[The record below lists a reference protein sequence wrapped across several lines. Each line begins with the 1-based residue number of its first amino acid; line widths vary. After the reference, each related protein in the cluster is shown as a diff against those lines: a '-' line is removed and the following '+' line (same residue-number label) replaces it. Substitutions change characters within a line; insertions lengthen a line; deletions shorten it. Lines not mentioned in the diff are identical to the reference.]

1 MYGMKYNSDLWDDY
15 TEDNQESVQETLSN
29 FVYHTSLAL
38 GARKILEAGC
48 NIGNNLSSFPS
59 DSLVSGVDM
68 NEKALEKA
76 RLSYPYFDF
85 KQGSITKIPF
95 KDNYFDLVFT
105 RGVLIHIH
113 PDDVQTAMKE
123 LLRVSN
129 RWIFNLEYFGEDNKM
144 IKWKRGD
151 DLLWYRDMEKRW
163 SELGIKV
170 ISSIDIPQKI
180 DSGKTR
186 FTLVSKNLQ

>member
-1 MYGMKYNSDLWDDY
+1 MDMKYNSDLWNEY
-15 TEDNQESVQETLSN
+15 TDENQESIQESLSN
-29 FVYHTSLAL
+29 FVYNASLVL
-38 GARKILEAGC
+38 GAKKILEVGC
-48 NIGNNLSSFPS
+48 NIGNNLNSFPS
-59 DSLVSGVDM
+59 DFCVFGMDM

-76 RLSYPYFDF
+76 KLRYPNFDF

-95 KDNYFDLVFT
+95 EDNYFDLVFT

-113 PDDVQTAMKE
+113 PDDVKTAMKE
-123 LLRVSN
+123 LLRVSSK
-129 RWIFNLEYFGEDNKM
+129 WIFNLEYFGEDNKM

-163 SELGIKV
+163 IELGVKV
-170 ISSIDIPQKI
+170 ISSVDIPQKI

-186 FTLVSKNLQ
+186 FTLVIKNQQ